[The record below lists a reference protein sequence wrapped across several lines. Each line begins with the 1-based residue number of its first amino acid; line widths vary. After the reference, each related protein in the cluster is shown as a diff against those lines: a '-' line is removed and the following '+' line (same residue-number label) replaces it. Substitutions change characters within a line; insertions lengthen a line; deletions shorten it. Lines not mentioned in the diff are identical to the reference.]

1 MNAPDDGIPA
11 DGDSGDFRMTDGQR
25 ANLTFE
31 GQPGPWA
38 TRIGTTNLK
47 LGEGMMFEDFTPMAR
62 LEAATD
68 PSSLAY
74 ELSHG
79 LHKLYGTP
87 LLHHSQQ
94 MLAIQYGHTKSFGGA
109 AVTFQCHW
117 SHYETGLVTVR
128 GENLIQEVT
137 RERRH

>member
-1 MNAPDDGIPA
+1 MNEPDDGIPA
-11 DGDSGDFRMTDGQR
+11 TNPQDPRVTGSIGENARFQ
-25 ANLTFE
+25 

-38 TRIGTTNLK
+38 PVIGSTSLT
-47 LGEGMMFEDFTPMAR
+47 LGAGMELEDFFPASR
-62 LEAATD
+62 LEAPTD

-74 ELSHG
+74 ELGKG

-94 MLAIQYGHTKSFGGA
+94 MLAIQYGHSKSFGGSS
-109 AVTFQCHW
+109 VTFKCHW
-117 SHYETGLVTVR
+117 SYYEPGTVTVR

-137 RERRH
+137 SERS